1 MVRRSTGAAQ
11 PAGRRAMSLRSLSKI
26 GCGLMALALVA
37 CSGATVGPATQPVP
51 SEQTEKIRQQ
61 YGTIHGND
69 GFALF
74 DSRPQPDGG
83 GGGGAGIGVN
93 VYLWR
98 AALETIDFMPLVQA
112 DPFGGVIITDWHS
125 PSGSPDERF
134 KLTIYI
140 LDRVLRADA
149 VKVAV
154 FRQVNDGGTWSDAT
168 VDAGTKTGIED
179 SILTRARELRIAA
192 LGTAQG

>member
-1 MVRRSTGAAQ
+1 
-11 PAGRRAMSLRSLSKI
+11 MSLRSLS
-26 GCGLMALALVA
+26 GVVSGLATLALVA
-37 CSGATVGPATQPVP
+37 CSNASVGPATQPVP

-61 YGTIHGND
+61 YGTIHGED
-69 GFALF
+69 GFSLF
-74 DSRPQPDGG
+74 DSRSKPEDGAGG
-83 GGGGAGIGVN
+83 GGGIGVN

-112 DPFGGVIITDWHS
+112 DPFGGVIISDWHS
-125 PSGSPDERF
+125 PSASPDERF

-140 LDRVLRADA
+140 LDRALRADA

-154 FRQVNDGGTWSDAT
+154 FRQINDAGRWTDAT
-168 VDAGTKTGIED
+168 VDPGTKTGIED

>member
-1 MVRRSTGAAQ
+1 
-11 PAGRRAMSLRSLSKI
+11 MSVGTASRIL
-26 GCGLMALALVA
+26 CGLAVLTLLGCEGVTVENEKPR
-37 CSGATVGPATQPVP
+37 AT
-51 SEQTEKIRQQ
+51 EQTEKLREQ
-61 YGTIHGND
+61 YGTITGEK
-69 GFALF
+69 GLVMF
-74 DSRPQPDGG
+74 STRPREEQN
-83 GGGGAGIGVN
+83 GGGAAPGIGVN

-125 PSGSPDERF
+125 PTGSAGERF

-154 FRQVNDGGTWSDAT
+154 FRQVDGAGSW
-168 VDAGTKTGIED
+168 VDAEVDPRTETGIED

-192 LGTAQG
+192 IGPAEG

>member
-1 MVRRSTGAAQ
+1 
-11 PAGRRAMSLRSLSKI
+11 L
-26 GCGLMALALVA
+26 ALAGCA
-37 CSGATVGPATQPVP
+37 DASVGPATQPLP
-51 SEQTEKIRQQ
+51 SEQTERIRQQ

-69 GFALF
+69 GFVLF
-74 DSRPQPDGG
+74 SNRPEPEAG

-112 DPFGGVIITDWHS
+112 DPFGGVIITDWYA
-125 PSGSPDERF
+125 PPETPAERF
-134 KLTIYI
+134 KLTVYI

-154 FRQVNDGGTWSDAT
+154 FRQTNDAGGWTDAT
-168 VDAGTKTGIED
+168 VEADTKTGIED

-192 LGTAQG
+192 LGTAEG